1 MAVVFPAGFA
11 TALDDVL
18 AIVVFAFAAVFVA
31 VFAPFLAELLLALVF
46 SGAFRC
52 VTDACFAVAFLDA
65 AGFAAERLAVWV
77 FLLAAAAGPV
87 RSFALAVVFL
97 ADTVFA
103 GAAVFPAV
111 CLATVCLAAV
121 FPGAVFLAADVFT
134 AELALVVARAE
145 IGFRPLAGALADA
158 ALVAARLLGTARSF
172 AISVKLYSA
181 SSGSK
186 LTAF

>member
-18 AIVVFAFAAVFVA
+18 AIVLFAFAAVFVA

-65 AGFAAERLAVWV
+65 AGFEAERLAVWV

-87 RSFALAVVFL
+87 RSLFALAVVFL

-111 CLATVCLAAV
+111 CLATV

-145 IGFRPLAGALADA
+145 IGFRLLAGALADA